1 MVDINYPLLGVE
13 STASFKARNY
23 GHHIPVP
30 TSQEYLIAEISQYH
44 DDYPIFPR
52 GYVEEGPAQT
62 ASFGRKFFATLIFIL
77 FNLIIGFILL
87 CVWAMLI
94 LDLVF
99 LALSIYIIR
108 KAVIISWVWRVQ
120 YIEKSYGLD
129 E

>member
-1 MVDINYPLLGVE
+1 MVDINHPLLGVE
-13 STASFKARNY
+13 STATFNERY

-30 TSQEYLIAEISQYH
+30 TSQEYLLAEIKNYN
-44 DDYPIFPR
+44 DEYPMFAK
-52 GYVEEGPAQT
+52 GYLEDGPQG

-99 LALSIYIIR
+99 LALSIYVIR